1 MHSFIILFLFLGNRI
16 SLVNTSS
23 MQNVQQNMIYIY
35 TKSINTNADNYSSKY
50 GIPFECVEFIRR
62 FFVTQCNYTFP
73 SVIDAED
80 MFYTINMLI
89 NISNHH
95 IMVLKTYEYPYGSEN
110 HNNETNNRIFNY
122 LKPGSILFWKKTNN
136 VNLKYGHVALVIKA
150 NESYVKIANQNLD
163 PYIKIYDTSELIQL
177 MNSENSPFLGIK
189 VIPSK
194 LSEFLE
200 SKTSNIKILQ
210 IS

>member
-1 MHSFIILFLFLGNRI
+1 MKPNYFFSFSFIPT
-16 SLVNTSS
+16 NTNTDTPNTVS
-23 MQNVQQNMIYIY
+23 IY
-35 TKSINTNADNYSSKY
+35 TKSINTNVDNYSSKY

-95 IMVLKTYEYPYGSEN
+95 IIVLKTYEYPYGREN
-110 HNNETNNRIFNY
+110 HNKETNNRIFNY

-136 VNLKYGHVALVIKA
+136 VNLKYGHVALVVEA
-150 NESYVKIANQNLD
+150 NESYVTIANQNLD
-163 PYIKIYDTSELIQL
+163 PYIKTYDTSELIQL

-200 SKTSNIKILQ
+200 PKTSNIKILQ